1 MRHQAHSI
9 VPRAPRLQR
18 GTACRSTTRVAHAL
32 ARLGH
37 VRVECGLGQGGE
49 AARARRARGRRGC
62 RRARTIRSRARTAR
76 PRGVVHQTH
85 SAPRRRA
92 GLGHRGCKRAWSGEE
107 ARPSERDERED
118 GDPSERGPEGLQGRA
133 WRGSPARKQRKLRWN
148 HQQRHGMQWRQRLAG
163 GSAAGGALAGL
174 WSALTGSAAGSAEA
188 ARPSWCVH
196 TRDCQSDCAH
206 AKRKGDG
213 R

>member
-148 HQQRHGMQWRQRLAG
+148 HQQAAKCTQQRHGMVAMATALGRRQRGRRRSG
-163 GSAAGGALAGL
+163 GTL
-174 WSALTGSAAGSAEA
+174 E
-188 ARPSWCVH
+188 R
-196 TRDCQSDCAH
+196 AH
-206 AKRKGDG
+206 RKRG
-213 R
+213 RKRCSCSPIMVRA